1 MSLYAPWCLAW
12 SCQLGFFTPVGYLSP
27 YSAVAL
33 EFKTINVSFGA
44 VLGEEDI
51 YAQVTKINE

>member
-1 MSLYAPWCLAW
+1 M
-12 SCQLGFFTPVGYLSP
+12 GFFTPVGYLSP

-33 EFKTINVSFGA
+33 EFKTINASFGA